1 MADQKDTTKAKVTD
15 LLLYITWFN
24 SIFGFFL
31 RPARPFVV
39 SKSFQQPNQKMP
51 ILLYEYRENLMFYK
65 EPYEI
70 KRPKGFRVLGTKKIE
85 ALRAEEI
92 VKN

>member
-1 MADQKDTTKAKVTD
+1 
-15 LLLYITWFN
+15 
-24 SIFGFFL
+24 
-31 RPARPFVV
+31 
-39 SKSFQQPNQKMP
+39 MP

>member
-1 MADQKDTTKAKVTD
+1 
-15 LLLYITWFN
+15 
-24 SIFGFFL
+24 
-31 RPARPFVV
+31 
-39 SKSFQQPNQKMP
+39 MP
-51 ILLYEYRENLMFYK
+51 ILLYEYRENLLFYK

-70 KRPKGFRVLGTKKIE
+70 KRPKGFRVLWTKKIE